1 MDGHSRG
8 LLFVKIAAV
17 FHLALAVCGA
27 AGYAPLADGGRAG
40 RAASC
45 YQAYTGTGTSF
56 GFFAPGVAAQ
66 RRVVWHGYNEQ
77 TKGWVVDSESGPS
90 LEAELRLSTAAGLFS
105 QEGPHDVLAASWAA
119 WMFGKHPEVSLSI
132 VEVEAYAV
140 PTMEQYRAGARPRWV
155 VVDAFS
161 FVRK

>member
-1 MDGHSRG
+1 MHLRKRG
-8 LLFVKIAAV
+8 LLFAKIAAV
-17 FHLALAVCGA
+17 IHLALAVCGA
-27 AGYAPLADGGRAG
+27 AKYTPFPEDSWPW

-45 YQAYTGTGTSF
+45 YQAYTGTGTGF

-66 RRVVWHGYNEQ
+66 RRVVWHGYNEG
-77 TKGWVVDSESGPS
+77 TGEWRVDSESGPS
-90 LEAELRLSTAAGLFS
+90 LEAEMRLSTAAGLFA
-105 QEGPHDVLAASWAA
+105 QEGPHDVLAASWSA
-119 WMFGKHPEVSLSI
+119 WMFGRHPDVSVSL

-140 PTMEQYRAGARPRWV
+140 PTMGQYRAGARPRWV